1 MSTGQRMKYFRKR
14 KGLNQQELGVLMGFT
29 EATADVRI
37 AQYEKDRRFPRD
49 SALEKM
55 AQILDVSTIAL
66 SEPNIDSYIG
76 VMHTLFTLED
86 MYGLTI
92 TMTNGQPCLILDPNH
107 PGFNEELLDRF
118 YSWSA
123 IRDSLMKGSILKD
136 DYDDWRYK
144 YPEVQADV
152 NKAALDAMRAKLKAM
167 EEAFDNGDDIV

>member
-1 MSTGQRMKYFRKR
+1 M
-14 KGLNQQELGVLMGFT
+14 NQHELGTRMGFT
-29 EATADVRI
+29 ENTADVRI
-37 AQYEKDRRFPRD
+37 AQYEKDRKSPREN
-49 SALEKM
+49 ALLRM
-55 AQILDVSTIAL
+55 ARILGVSPLAL
-66 SEPNIDSYIG
+66 SAPDIDSYIG

-92 TMTNGQPCLILDPNH
+92 VTTNGQPCLILDPNH
-107 PGFNEELLDRF
+107 PGFSEELLDRF

-123 IRDSLMKGSILKD
+123 IKDSLTNGSILKD

-167 EEAFDNGDDIV
+167 EEAFDNGDVIV